1 MTLFGIL
8 PCIPTFQQFYH
19 SLPTLA
25 ELPQG
30 RVKHEHTAAA
40 RVQALT
46 LLHCTP
52 GPPSNEKYDQIY
64 RMIGIPPRS
73 LRQISHT
80 ARNRGFDP
88 AVSLIIKDAYV
99 EDAKRSGRPVT
110 ATTPEISEKVTA
122 LIRQTRATREYS
134 SEYVAWKFGI
144 SASSV
149 QRILKRDNMRK
160 RKPFWKCALKKEVKD
175 ARLKFCLD
183 HRDCANEGEWL
194 GRWRYVTWTDETS
207 VVLGQRRGGLK
218 AAVEKEG

>member
-1 MTLFGIL
+1 MGLMTQLQCLPYVDIWGVSRALRVGTKWLKSRVCKIFLYRGISHSQLKMTLFGIL
-8 PCIPTFQQFYH
+8 PRIPTFQQLYH

-80 ARNRGFDP
+80 AR
-88 AVSLIIKDAYV
+88 
-99 EDAKRSGRPVT
+99 T
-110 ATTPEISEKVTA
+110 
-122 LIRQTRATREYS
+122 
-134 SEYVAWKFGI
+134 VA
-144 SASSV
+144 S
-149 QRILKRDNMRK
+149 ILLS
-160 RKPFWKCALKKEVKD
+160 P
-175 ARLKFCLD
+175 
-183 HRDCANEGEWL
+183 
-194 GRWRYVTWTDETS
+194 
-207 VVLGQRRGGLK
+207 
-218 AAVEKEG
+218 